1 MADGA
6 AATSPGVAPTGAG
19 AESSGAEGEPTGTE
33 GEPTGVGAESP
44 ARVGI
49 LVVSDRAFRGVY
61 EDRGG
66 PAVRA
71 YLERVLASPWEAV
84 SRIVPDEEPTI
95 RTALTALV
103 EDDECCL
110 VVTTGGTGPA
120 PRDVTPEATLAVLE
134 RELPGFGEA
143 MRAAS
148 LRVVPTAVLSRQ
160 TAGIRGK
167 ALIVNLPGS
176 PKAVAECLDA
186 VFAAVPDCVDLIGG
200 PRLETDPSQV
210 VAWRPHD

>member
-6 AATSPGVAPTGAG
+6 AATPPGVAPTGAG
-19 AESSGAEGEPTGTE
+19 AEPTGAEGESTGTE

-84 SRIVPDEEPTI
+84 SRIVPDEEPLI
-95 RTALTALV
+95 RAALTELAD
-103 EDDECCL
+103 DDECCL

-120 PRDVTPEATLAVLE
+120 PRDVTPEATLAVIE